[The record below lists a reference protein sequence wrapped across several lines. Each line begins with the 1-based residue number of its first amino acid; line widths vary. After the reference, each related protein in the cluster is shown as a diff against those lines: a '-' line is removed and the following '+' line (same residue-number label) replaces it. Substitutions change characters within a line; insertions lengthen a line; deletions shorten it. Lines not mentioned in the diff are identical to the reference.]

1 MIAISLDTAGPRA
14 GVISLAGRMV
24 YGGGTFWPPT
34 AMIGGAFTGSP
45 SICDCG
51 GGAGCE
57 RQSPPGAVPPVTAK
71 YRVSV
76 EMVSAIEP
84 PPAGDGR
91 RAPHGYKRS
100 VAGGWVVG
108 AAVPAEQ
115 SPLPPGAPSA
125 RPAR

>member
-84 PPAGDGR
+84 PPAGERGK
-91 RAPHGYKRS
+91 APHRNRRS
-100 VAGGWVVG
+100 IAGGG
-108 AAVPAEQ
+108 ARAASLPAKQ
-115 SPLPPGAPSA
+115 APL
-125 RPAR
+125 